1 MLLND
6 STRFYALCLN
16 IFARNVQKPTMFSGM
31 SPPIILSDSSECNRL
46 AEMREFSLTQN
57 TFLPHESLCKQ
68 LSDKYYEPWENI
80 TTQLPTLI
88 QNGEIRDAVN
98 RLSIMSTDCL
108 STESEWRRAYVM
120 MAYMTQA
127 YIWGGDSPEEVL
139 PPQITIPFLAVS
151 AHVELP
157 PVLTYAAASLWN
169 FTCSGEDVSKPE
181 DLTTLFTFTDSESE
195 SWFLLI
201 SVAMEAKATGIS
213 QTIMGA
219 LEAAKTRNYSV
230 ISDALREITSFINS
244 AGKLLERMY
253 EKCDPMT
260 FYHRVRPFLA
270 GSKNMAAAGLPQGLF
285 YDEGDGKGQ
294 WRQLQGGSNGQSC
307 LIQLLDVVL
316 GIEHN
321 SNCVADQKSFH
332 HEAREYMPG
341 PHRRFLLHV
350 AELCNIRELAMLP
363 EGEVASA
370 EHQRV
375 RTAYLAAVDQL
386 CEFRSIHIQIVTRY
400 IILPSKQPLKG
411 DSRQNL
417 ASPVSYGMKNAA
429 NDTMIG
435 TGGTRVI
442 SFLKQTR
449 DETFNAKK
457 LDESESQ

>member
-1 MLLND
+1 
-6 STRFYALCLN
+6 
-16 IFARNVQKPTMFSGM
+16 M
-31 SPPIILSDSSECNRL
+31 SSSIINS
-46 AEMREFSLTQN
+46 
-57 TFLPHESLCKQ
+57 FLPQEKPCKQ
-68 LSDKYYEPWENI
+68 LSDKCYEPWETI
-80 TTQLPTLI
+80 AAQLPTLI
-88 QNGEIRDAVN
+88 KNREMRDTIN
-98 RLSIMSTDCL
+98 RLSILSTDGL
-108 STESEWRRAYVM
+108 RTEPEWRRAYVM
-120 MAYMTQA
+120 LAYMTHA
-127 YIWGGDSPEEVL
+127 YIWAGDNPEEVL

-157 PVLTYAAASLWN
+157 PALTYTAVSLWN
-169 FTCSGEDVSKPE
+169 FSCSGEDFSEPE
-181 DLTTLFTFTDSESE
+181 NLSTLFTFTDTESE

-201 SVAMEAKATGIS
+201 SVAMEAKATGII

-230 ISDALREITSFINS
+230 ISDALQEITSFINS

-253 EKCDPMT
+253 EKCDPKT

-270 GSKNMAAAGLPQGLF
+270 GSKNMGAAGLPRGLF

-321 SNCVADQKSFH
+321 SNCVAEQKSFH

-350 AELCNIRELAMLP
+350 ADSCNIRELAMLP

-370 EHQRV
+370 EHQRL
-375 RTAYLAAVDQL
+375 RTAYLAAADQL

-400 IILPSKQPLKG
+400 IILPSKKQLKDG
-411 DSRQNL
+411 SRRNV
-417 ASPVSYGMKNAA
+417 ASPAVCGTENAA

-435 TGGTRVI
+435 TGGTRLI
-442 SFLKQTR
+442 SFLKETR
-449 DETFNAKK
+449 DNTFKAKK